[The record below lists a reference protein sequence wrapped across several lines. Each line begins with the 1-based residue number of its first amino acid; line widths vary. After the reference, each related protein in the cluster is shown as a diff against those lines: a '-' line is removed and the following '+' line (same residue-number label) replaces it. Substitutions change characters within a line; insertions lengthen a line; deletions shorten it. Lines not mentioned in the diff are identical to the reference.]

1 MQGLQIEK
9 LVGIV
14 LVIAGIMDMVVM
26 SFILRSKFEGKS
38 LETAGSPSASNPYK
52 MIQLALNIMGAAS
65 IIAGVLFLTG
75 WIKIR

>member
-26 SFILRSKFEGKS
+26 SFIL
-38 LETAGSPSASNPYK
+38 T
-52 MIQLALNIMGAAS
+52 QLQR
-65 IIAGVLFLTG
+65 
-75 WIKIR
+75 KK